1 MSRIESASFSIVD
14 SGEVIEL
21 GVTPVVVGVIENS
34 ASTKFLQQPAFMA
47 QLKLEPPPINRVS
60 SVCRGLIDMTRHV
73 KVISKKSYDGNVE
86 TVPAVT
92 FAKAIFDTVN
102 TKTVISVS
110 PVNIYRN
117 PGVVIIYDD

>member
-1 MSRIESASFSIVD
+1 
-14 SGEVIEL
+14 
-21 GVTPVVVGVIENS
+21 
-34 ASTKFLQQPAFMA
+34 
-47 QLKLEPPPINRVS
+47 
-60 SVCRGLIDMTRHV
+60 MTRHV

-86 TVPAVT
+86 TDPADT

-102 TKTVISVS
+102 GKTVISVT